1 MLTKHATTQN
11 YYHMNQINI
20 LNNEVPKKKS
30 KLEEGTCS
38 NKLGWGGGGGWW
50 GARLSGGKYKHQIT
64 RPRSVD
70 EKTVHVLCEEKALD
84 TCSKKSYCLI

>member
-1 MLTKHATTQN
+1 MK
-11 YYHMNQINI
+11 Y
-20 LNNEVPKKKS
+20 PKKKS
-30 KLEEGTCS
+30 KLEDGTCS
-38 NKLGWGGGGGWW
+38 NKLGWGGGGG
-50 GARLSGGKYKHQIT
+50 GARLSGGKYKNQIT

>member
-1 MLTKHATTQN
+1 MGHAL
-11 YYHMNQINI
+11 INWVG
-20 LNNEVPKKKS
+20 E
-30 KLEEGTCS
+30 
-38 NKLGWGGGGGWW
+38 GGG